1 MRSIN
6 NVPKHIREQIEREN
20 LVTQKV
26 LWQPKQFVLDIRKK
40 ACADFIDVLKEDPN
54 TNVLNLISIDENNI
68 EQIISIDNESSLDKF
83 TQRLTRHNTVH

>member
-40 ACADFIDVLKEDPN
+40 ACADLIDVIKEDPN
-54 TNVLNLISIDENNI
+54 NNVLNLISINENNLD
-68 EQIISIDNESSLDKF
+68 QIISIDNECCLDKF
-83 TQRLTRHNTVH
+83 TQRLARNVTVR